1 MSRTRIKICGITR
14 PEDAALAGRLG
25 ADAIGMIF
33 HQASR
38 RGISLDVAREI
49 IAVLGPFTTPVGLF
63 VDASTSEILDTAGQL
78 GIRHVQLHGH
88 ESAQQV
94 AELRGLC
101 VLKAIRVDPGHFGQ
115 TLRHWREQIESLRLG
130 NLKALVLETA
140 ASVPGGSGIPNDWRT
155 IAEHQQTGGN
165 GQMPPLI
172 AAGGLSPQNVADVIR
187 MLHPFAV
194 DVSSGVEDRP
204 GEKSKEKMVA
214 FFEAV
219 RSAQTDT

>member
-1 MSRTRIKICGITR
+1 M
-14 PEDAALAGRLG
+14 AGRLG

-33 HQASR
+33 HPPSR
-38 RGISLDVAREI
+38 RGISLETAREI
-49 IAVLGPFTTPVGLF
+49 ISVLEPFTTPVALF
-63 VDASTSEILDTAGQL
+63 VDAATGDILDTVGQL

-101 VLKAIRVDPGHFGQ
+101 VLKAIRVDPGHFAQ
-115 TLRHWREQIESLRLG
+115 TMQQWRREIETMELG
-130 NLKALVLETA
+130 HLKALVLETA

-155 IAEHQQTGGN
+155 ITEYQQSGETSS
-165 GQMPPLI
+165 MPPLI

-187 MLHPFAV
+187 LLRPFAV

-204 GEKSKEKMVA
+204 GEKSREKLTA
-214 FFEAV
+214 FFQAV
-219 RSAQTDT
+219 RSMQADI